1 MVGRAFHD
9 WRAAAGA
16 ASKAPYAD
24 FVRYWFGLQGKKV
37 DSARKMFVKR
47 SSELATEKDKGANV
61 SLKGAPTL
69 RVLRSSLVGS
79 QVRRRRTLHQGPRP
93 RAGFLREALWDW
105 FVDIRQAV
113 ACRIP
118 PKFVLRQAERM
129 ADACVKDMARTG
141 SFIPMPKI
149 DKKWLQRWQRDYCVL
164 ELSIDPPVRPPTRY
178 TGFGQP
184 CKSN

>member
-1 MVGRAFHD
+1 MV
-9 WRAAAGA
+9 
-16 ASKAPYAD
+16 Y
-24 FVRYWFGLQGKKV
+24 
-37 DSARKMFVKR
+37 
-47 SSELATEKDKGANV
+47 
-61 SLKGAPTL
+61 
-69 RVLRSSLVGS
+69 S

-118 PKFVLRQAERM
+118 PKFVLQHAQRM

-141 SFIPMPKI
+141 SFVPMPKI
-149 DKKWLQRWQRDYCVL
+149 DRKWLKRWQRDYCVL